1 MTSECYA
8 KSVAESTN
16 AICYERP
23 ILYIRY
29 SLLFITNSMCFLLI
43 INVPIII
50 ILIYR
55 YQRGN
60 VQIKLITRTNK
71 IN

>member
-1 MTSECYA
+1 MLCEKCCREHECYLLR
-8 KSVAESTN
+8 TPN
-16 AICYERP
+16 TIYT
-23 ILYIRY
+23 ILTIIYNEFY
-29 SLLFITNSMCFLLI
+29 VSFLLI

-60 VQIKLITRTNK
+60 LRTNK

>member
-1 MTSECYA
+1 MPNTIY
-8 KSVAESTN
+8 T
-16 AICYERP
+16 
-23 ILYIRY
+23 ILTIIYNEFY
-29 SLLFITNSMCFLLI
+29 VSFLLI

>member
-1 MTSECYA
+1 MLCEKCCREHECYLLRMPN
-8 KSVAESTN
+8 T
-16 AICYERP
+16 IYT
-23 ILYIRY
+23 ILTIIYNEFY
-29 SLLFITNSMCFLLI
+29 VSFLLI

-60 VQIKLITRTNK
+60 LRTNK

>member
-23 ILYIRY
+23 ILYILTIIY
-29 SLLFITNSMCFLLI
+29 NEFYVSFLLI

-60 VQIKLITRTNK
+60 LRTNK

>member
-1 MTSECYA
+1 MRKVLQRA
-8 KSVAESTN
+8 RMLFVTN
-16 AICYERP
+16 AQY
-23 ILYIRY
+23 YIY
-29 SLLFITNSMCFLLI
+29 DTHYYYYIYNEFYVSFLLI
-43 INVPIII
+43 INIPIII

-60 VQIKLITRTNK
+60 LRTNK